1 MEPRICNHKWALKFF
16 LGVALLV
23 LHFYFENEFNSNEE
37 LMWYQLFRLKEE
49 SSTGPS
55 PKRSKESGSESDS
68 DCITQEDLLA
78 QLGLNSV
85 KKLQTLEPDP
95 NRVIEPEPPK
105 QSILDLLKQPP
116 SKKVL
121 PSTAMPDKERP
132 LTNGS
137 FAEGQEDV
145 ENVERKE
152 KLILRLQNNLR
163 NEEAKLMLLRK
174 LYACQNEKPVK
185 ETNPARTAAMS
196 VATTTQTQSNT
207 TAGQRKPTQ
216 VAAAQKQQ
224 QQQQQHQKGLK
235 QMPKLLQKSKPPPP
249 VLVQKPPQPN
259 VPAVQPRVVF
269 LSQPRGPQPI
279 IIAPKLGPVADAKR
293 AGRPVK
299 VQMVSPATS
308 KPTSKPHSQSLPPTA
323 VYAHNPPVSTSK
335 HQPTHLDT
343 TRLTENGLPKSVSK
357 MRSPPTPEQ
366 SHAEAKMALR
376 KQLEKTLLEIPLPKP
391 PIQDWNFVPSVNT
404 QDFTI
409 LVGLEGVVNHIIESQ
424 ANVEETKVFI
434 PPKFCSQCD
443 TDFTPGWKIKA
454 KDASEGTLCEFC
466 YTQKIKKSLKS
477 EHTTRLKDAFM
488 KALKQEQEVEKK
500 FQLSGAS
507 VSTVG
512 KTSAAVKPQPVRAS
526 SHHQPIRPPHI
537 VYHPVHSIPQPQ
549 VFQPHHSI
557 VHQLQQQ
564 QIQQQHQELDSP
576 HRQEPARFFT
586 YVGQPPPKQ
595 RHNYTTDNDRQREYL
610 LDMIPSGHS
619 SRSYRI

>member
-1 MEPRICNHKWALKFF
+1 MPN
-16 LGVALLV
+16 
-23 LHFYFENEFNSNEE
+23 
-37 LMWYQLFRLKEE
+37 KE
-49 SSTGPS
+49 
-55 PKRSKESGSESDS
+55 K
-68 DCITQEDLLA
+68 
-78 QLGLNSV
+78 
-85 KKLQTLEPDP
+85 
-95 NRVIEPEPPK
+95 
-105 QSILDLLKQPP
+105 
-116 SKKVL
+116 
-121 PSTAMPDKERP
+121 P

-145 ENVERKE
+145 ENIESKE
-152 KLILRLQNNLR
+152 KLILRLQTNLR

-174 LYACQNEKPVK
+174 LYACQNEKPAK
-185 ETNPARTAAMS
+185 ETNPARTAAVS
-196 VATTTQTQSNT
+196 IATTTQTQSNT
-207 TAGQRKPTQ
+207 VAGQRKPTQ

-224 QQQQQHQKGLK
+224 YQQQPQQQQKGQKLV
-235 QMPKLLQKSKPPPP
+235 PKLLQKAKPPPP

-279 IIAPKLGPVADAKR
+279 IIAPKVGPVPDSKR
-293 AGRPVK
+293 TNRQVK

-308 KPTSKPHSQSLPPTA
+308 KPTSKSHSQSLPPTA
-323 VYAHNPPVSTSK
+323 VYAHNLPVSTAK
-335 HQPTHLDT
+335 HQATHHDNS
-343 TRLTENGLPKSVSK
+343 RSAENGLPKAVNK

-424 ANVEETKVFI
+424 AKVEEAKVFI

-512 KTSAAVKPQPVRAS
+512 KTSATVKPQPVRAS
-526 SHHQPIRPPHI
+526 SHQQPIRPPPARF

-549 VFQPHHSI
+549 VYQPHHSI

-564 QIQQQHQELDSP
+564 QLQQQHQEIDGP
-576 HRQEPARFFT
+576 HRQESARYFT
-586 YVGQPPPKQ
+586 YVGQPQPKQ